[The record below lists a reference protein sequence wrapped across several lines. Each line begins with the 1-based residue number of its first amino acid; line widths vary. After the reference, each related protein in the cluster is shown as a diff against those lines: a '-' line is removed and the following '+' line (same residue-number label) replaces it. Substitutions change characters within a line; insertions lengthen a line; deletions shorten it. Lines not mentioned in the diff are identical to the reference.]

1 MYVQLEFFA
10 YLCPHIIWHY
20 NMAKFF
26 LRSQKESGVATLYIT
41 IQKRTPKVSLR
52 FVSTG
57 INVDVQ
63 AWNRANRDVQSWRKY
78 TLTPE
83 GIELVKKMDLVTQ
96 TIDRLFVEGRI
107 SGNDDKPIIEKALLD
122 ISTAEAIKFKEEQK
136 RRKKEQQAQRE
147 HSIIGFYDYF
157 FKGISDGTI
166 RHSNGKIYTDSTVV
180 VWKYFGVYLKEYCT
194 RKLQFDDI
202 SKPFADKFSVYLE
215 KKGLMAGTIN
225 KQVSCFRK
233 LCNLAAEE
241 GLNSNAVSLKVWK
254 ERTVKAAEKRT
265 EVYLTD
271 AELDAL
277 YQMDLSAERA
287 KVRDVFFI
295 GYLSGQRFSDY
306 SDFTADNFKKVEGGM
321 DVIGLTQKKT
331 GNYVEVPIWDCRVTE
346 IAKRY
351 RYIFPKMESQKLNHD
366 IKDILGELSATVP
379 SLAEKYITVLSMP
392 ERRSEALYQSFL
404 DRLKKGGRLNENEKK
419 EYVKMRRYADSH
431 NGSPLYERNR
441 RGQVIRPKYELVSSH
456 TARRSSITNLY
467 KMGLLDNREIMS
479 ISGHQSERVFES
491 YIKVGTSEQAQR
503 VGKKLMKAKEIPMK
517 KAE

>member
-1 MYVQLEFFA
+1 MYNRNFLLIFA
-10 YLCPHIIWHY
+10 PILLSY

-57 INVDVQ
+57 ISVDVQ
-63 AWNRANRDVQSWRKY
+63 IWNRANRDVQSWRKY
-78 TLTPE
+78 AASPD
-83 GIELVKKMDLVTQ
+83 GMELVRKMDLVTQ
-96 TIDRLFVEGRI
+96 TIERLFAEGRVN
-107 SGNDDKPIIEKALLD
+107 SNDDKPVIEKALLD
-122 ISTAEAIKFKEEQK
+122 ISTAEAIKMKEELK
-136 RRKKEQQAQRE
+136 KRKKEQQAARD
-147 HSIIGFYDYF
+147 HSIIGFYEYF

-166 RHSNGKIYTDSTVV
+166 RHSNGKTYTDSTIV
-180 VWKYFGVYLKEYCT
+180 VWKYFGVYLKEYCS

-215 KKGLMAGTIN
+215 KKGLMPGTIN

-254 ERTVKAAEKRT
+254 ERTVKAADKRT

-271 AELDAL
+271 EELDAL
-277 YQMDLSAERA
+277 YRMELSAERS

-306 SDFTADNFKKVEGGM
+306 SDFSAENFKQVDGGV

-331 GNYVEVPIWDCRVTE
+331 GNYVEVPIWDSRVTE
-346 IAKRY
+346 IARRY
-351 RYIFPKMESQKLNHD
+351 RYVFPKMDSQKLNHD
-366 IKDILGELSATVP
+366 IKGILCELSASVP

-392 ERRSEALYQSFL
+392 ERRSEQLYQSFL
-404 DRLKKGGRLNENEKK
+404 DRLKKGGRLNDNERK
-419 EYVKMRRYADSH
+419 EYAKMRKYADGH
-431 NGSPLYERNR
+431 NGSPLYERNG

-467 KMGLLDNREIMS
+467 KSGLLDNREIMS
-479 ISGHQSERVFES
+479 ISGHQSERVFEN

-503 VGKKLMKAKEIPMK
+503 VGKKLIKAKEVRLR

>member
-1 MYVQLEFFA
+1 
-10 YLCPHIIWHY
+10 
-20 NMAKFF
+20 MAKFF
-26 LRSQKESGVATLYIT
+26 LRTQKQEGMATLYIT
-41 IQKRTPKVSLR
+41 VQKRIPKVSLR

-57 INVDVQ
+57 VSVDIQ
-63 AWNRANRDVQSWRKY
+63 TWNRANRDVTAWRKY
-78 TLTPE
+78 VATKE
-83 GIELVKKMDLVTQ
+83 GEAVMKRLELVTQ
-96 TIDRLFVEGRI
+96 TIDRLFADGRI
-107 SGNDDKPIIEKALLD
+107 GGNEDKVVIEKALHD

-136 RRKKEQQAQRE
+136 RRKKEQQAERE
-147 HSIIGFYDYF
+147 HSVLGFYDYF
-157 FKGISDGTI
+157 FKGIQDGSI
-166 RHSNGKIYTDSTVV
+166 RHSNGKQYTDSTIV
-180 VWKYFGVYLKEYCT
+180 VWKYFGIYLKEYCS
-194 RKLQFDDI
+194 RKVQFDDI

-215 KKGLMAGTIN
+215 KKGLMPGTIN
-225 KQVSCFRK
+225 KQVNCFRK

-254 ERTVKAAEKRT
+254 ERTVKAADKRT

-271 AELDAL
+271 RELDAL
-277 YQMDLSAERA
+277 YQMELSPERS

-306 SDFTADNFKKVEGGM
+306 SDFSAENFKQVDGGV

-331 GNYVEVPIWDCRVTE
+331 GNYVEVPIWDSRVTD
-346 IAKRY
+346 IARRY
-351 RYIFPKMESQKLNHD
+351 RYIFPKMDSQKLNHD
-366 IKDILGELSATVP
+366 IKDILGELSASVP

-404 DRLKKGGRLNENEKK
+404 DRLKKGGRLNYNERR

-431 NGSPLYERNR
+431 NGSPLYERNG

-467 KMGLLDNREIMS
+467 KSGLLDNREIMS
-479 ISGHQSERVFES
+479 ISGHQSERVFEN

-503 VGKKLMKAKEIPMK
+503 VGKKLIKAKEVK
-517 KAE
+517 LRKAE

>member
-1 MYVQLEFFA
+1 M
-10 YLCPHIIWHY
+10 
-20 NMAKFF
+20 
-26 LRSQKESGVATLYIT
+26 ATLYIT

-52 FVSTG
+52 FISTG

-63 AWNRANRDVQSWRKY
+63 SWNKANRDVQSWRKY
-78 TLTPE
+78 AATAE
-83 GIELVKKMDLVTQ
+83 GMDLVRKMDLVTQ
-96 TIDRLFVEGRI
+96 SIDRLFADGRI
-107 SGNDDKPIIEKALLD
+107 GGNEDKAIIEKTLHD

-136 RRKKEQQAQRE
+136 KRKKEQQAERE
-147 HSIIGFYDYF
+147 HSIIGFYEYF
-157 FKGISDGTI
+157 YKGISDGTI
-166 RHSNGKIYTDSTVV
+166 RHSNGKIYTDSTIV
-180 VWKYFGVYLKEYCT
+180 VWKYFGNYLKEYCT

-215 KKGLMAGTIN
+215 KKGLMPGTIN
-225 KQVSCFRK
+225 KQVNCFRK

-254 ERTVKAAEKRT
+254 ERTVKSSDKRT

-271 AELDAL
+271 KELDAL
-277 YQMDLSAERA
+277 YQMELSPERS

-306 SDFTADNFKKVEGGM
+306 SDFTADNFKKVDGGM

-331 GNYVEVPIWDCRVTE
+331 GNYVEVPIWDNRVIE

-351 RYIFPKMESQKLNHD
+351 RYIFPKIESQKLNHD
-366 IKDILGELSATVP
+366 IKDILGELSATVA

-404 DRLKKGGRLNENEKK
+404 DRLKKGARLNYNEQK

-431 NGSPLYERNR
+431 NGRPLYERNK

-467 KMGLLDNREIMS
+467 KLGLLNNREIMS

-503 VGKKLMKAKEIPMK
+503 VGEKLIKAKKIPLK
-517 KAE
+517 KVD

>member
-1 MYVQLEFFA
+1 MLTFA
-10 YLCPHIIWHY
+10 PILLYY

-26 LRSQKESGVATLYIT
+26 LRSKKTEGEASLYIT
-41 IQKRTPKVSLR
+41 IQRRNPKVNLIYVR
-52 FVSTG
+52 TG
-57 INVDVQ
+57 IVVNIQKWVK
-63 AWNRANRDVQSWRKY
+63 ANKSAETWDRYTNTEEGAELKRKM
-78 TLTPE
+78 
-83 GIELVKKMDLVTQ
+83 GLVTQ
-96 TIDRLFVEGRI
+96 IIDRLFSEGRVN
-107 SGNDDKPIIEKALLD
+107 SNDDKPVIEKALMD
-122 ISTAEAIKFKEEQK
+122 ITTADAIKLKDEIK
-136 RRKKEQQAQRE
+136 KRKKEQQAERE
-147 HSIIGFYDYF
+147 HSIISFYEYF
-157 FKGISDGTI
+157 YKGISDGTI
-166 RHSNGKIYTDSTVV
+166 RHSNGKVYTDSTIV

-215 KKGLMAGTIN
+215 KKGLMPGTIN

-254 ERTVKAAEKRT
+254 ERTVKATEKRT

-503 VGKKLMKAKEIPMK
+503 VGKKLMKAKAIPLK
-517 KAE
+517 QAE

>member
-1 MYVQLEFFA
+1 
-10 YLCPHIIWHY
+10 
-20 NMAKFF
+20 MAKFF

-57 INVDVQ
+57 ITVDVQ
-63 AWNRANRDVQSWRKY
+63 SWNKANRDVQSWRKY
-78 TLTPE
+78 AATNE
-83 GIELVKKMDLVTQ
+83 GMELVRKMELVTQ
-96 TIDRLFVEGRI
+96 TIDRLFADGRI
-107 SGNDDKPIIEKALLD
+107 GGNEDKEVIEKALHD

-136 RRKKEQQAQRE
+136 RRKKKQQAERE
-147 HSIIGFYDYF
+147 HSIIGFYEYF
-157 FKGISDGTI
+157 YNGIQDGTI
-166 RHSNGKIYTDSTVV
+166 RHGNGKTYTDSTVV
-180 VWKYFGVYLKEYCT
+180 VWKYFGIYLKEYCS
-194 RKLQFDDI
+194 RSLLFEDI
-202 SKPFADKFSVYLE
+202 GKPFADKFSVYLE
-215 KKGLMAGTIN
+215 KKGLMPGTIN

-241 GLNSNAVSLKVWK
+241 GLNNNAVSLKVWK
-254 ERTVKAAEKRT
+254 ERTVKASDKRT

-271 AELDAL
+271 QELDAL
-277 YQMDLSAERA
+277 YQMELSPERS

-306 SDFTADNFKKVEGGM
+306 SDFSAENFKKVEGGM

-331 GNYVEVPIWDCRVTE
+331 GNYVEVPIWDGRVHE

-351 RYIFPKMESQKLNHD
+351 KYIFPRIDSQKLNHD
-366 IKDILGELSATVP
+366 IKEILCELSASVP

-404 DRLKKGGRLNENEKK
+404 DRLGKGGKLNYNEHR
-419 EYVKMRRYADSH
+419 EYAKMRRYAYSH
-431 NGSPLYERNR
+431 NGCPLYERNKH
-441 RGQVIRPKYELVSSH
+441 GQVIRPKYELVSSH

-467 KMGLLDNREIMS
+467 KSGLLNNREIMS
-479 ISGHQSERVFES
+479 ISGHQSERVFEG

-503 VGKKLMKAKEIPMK
+503 VGKKLMKAKEVPLK